1 MRTFL
6 DRLYAVCGALAG
18 VFLILIGAMVI
29 WQIAGALIGKPPR
42 AADEFAGWAM
52 AASAFLSFPYAFRR
66 NEHIRVTLIA
76 QNLKG
81 AARRASDLWALALS
95 LFLAGYFA
103 WFSVKMTWQSW
114 ALNDLSQGLIPVPM
128 WIPQLG
134 MAAGA
139 AVLAVA
145 VADSFVGVLRGGC
158 IVDGDTAGADT
169 TMDR

>member
-1 MRTFL
+1 MRAFL

-18 VFLILIGAMVI
+18 AFLVAIAALVM
-29 WQIAGALIGKPPR
+29 WQIVGALVGKPPR

-66 NEHIRVTLIA
+66 HEHIRVTLIA

-81 AARRASDLWALALS
+81 GARRAADLWAVGAG
-95 LFLAGYFA
+95 LFLASYLA

-114 ALNDLSQGLIPVPM
+114 ALNDMSQGLVPVPM

-139 AVLAVA
+139 AVFAIALA
-145 VADSFVGVLRGGC
+145 DTFVEVLRGGRL
-158 IVDGDTAGADT
+158 VDGDAGADT

>member
-18 VFLILIGAMVI
+18 AFLVAIAALVT
-29 WQIAGALIGKPPR
+29 WQIVGALIGKPPR

-66 NEHIRVTLIA
+66 HEHIRVTLIA

-81 AARRASDLWALALS
+81 AARRAADLWALGAG
-95 LFLAGYFA
+95 LFLAGYLA

-114 ALNDLSQGLIPVPM
+114 ALNDISQGLVPVPM

-134 MAAGA
+134 MAVGA

-145 VADSFVGVLRGGC
+145 VADTLVEVLRGGRL
-158 IVDGDTAGADT
+158 VDGDAGADT